1 MDDFQM
7 PEIPVCVCSDSLFK
21 WAVLKPAGLQLD
33 MKENMQLYCQVDIS
47 SDGSFQIV
55 QDTANCDFKLK
66 KV

>member
-33 MKENMQLYCQVDIS
+33 IKENM
-47 SDGSFQIV
+47 
-55 QDTANCDFKLK
+55 
-66 KV
+66 